1 MSPARDL
8 AGDNTYCGM
17 VEEKSFLSAGIC
29 SGVDSCS
36 LTRAIK
42 ASVELFPAFLL
53 DAAAFGGITTVL
65 INSSSSASTLSSFAS
80 SSAEPRS
87 KSTGGLGGMMAAAG
101 LDFALLAAGLLAGI
115 GADPNGAA
123 AGAESCIGGIGA
135 DPNGVF
141 GGVFSAAALLSIEPP
156 IGGMGAEPSGAAA
169 AGGES
174 STSFTGA
181 DANGDGL
188 SNTAA
193 SFVA

>member
-17 VEEKSFLSAGIC
+17 VEEKSLLFAGIC

-65 INSSSSASTLSSFAS
+65 LNWSSSASALSSLAS

-87 KSTGGLGGMMAAAG
+87 KSTGGLGGMVLAAG
-101 LDFALLAAGLLAGI
+101 LDSAALAAGLIAGI

-135 DPNGVF
+135 DPSGVL
-141 GGVFSAAALLSIEPP
+141 GGVFSAAALMSVEPP
-156 IGGMGAEPSGAAA
+156 IGGMGAEPSGAA
-169 AGGES
+169 
-174 STSFTGA
+174 
-181 DANGDGL
+181 
-188 SNTAA
+188 
-193 SFVA
+193 